1 MTTVDSFAGYAGRP
15 RPQIGL
21 AGVRRAAATA
31 SLVLGLGLVGA
42 AMVPIDGAVIATGQL
57 LVQGKPQAVQS
68 LDSGIVSGLA
78 VRNGETVSAGQVLL
92 TLDATLP
99 KTRLDIAMER
109 LAVALTEEQRLSAEA
124 LGLERPDFTAPT
136 MPFAPPDLGRAA
148 ERQLALFVIR
158 RHQQVDAQRRL
169 AETDAQIA
177 LQIES
182 LDAQRMAATEEQR
195 ILQAD
200 IDRQGRLVSQG
211 LGREAPLNEL
221 RRQAAAL
228 GGRIASLGAEMARL
242 EGNRREA
249 AVLFTEE
256 ENRRAEE
263 VAQGLRD
270 ASASVQELVS
280 EIVSLRD
287 AVART
292 ELRAPVEGVVHE
304 LSVSA
309 PGSVI
314 AAGATLAQIVPIERG
329 LEIEVAVDPRNI
341 DSVHEGQAAEV
352 VLSTYDPRV
361 VPRLPAR
368 VGHVPPGAAQ
378 NPETGQSFYRVAL
391 VLEPGSVP
399 AGIDLRPGMPV
410 EAYITTGERSLA
422 SWLVAPLARP
432 LARAMRED

>member
-1 MTTVDSFAGYAGRP
+1 MFNRRIDLRVDIGDDGVQLFFGELVIQHHL
-15 RPQIGL
+15 PQLGQ
-21 AGVRRAAATA
+21 R
-31 SLVLGLGLVGA
+31 VLGLHFGD
-42 AMVPIDGAVIATGQL
+42 M
-57 LVQGKPQAVQS
+57 
-68 LDSGIVSGLA
+68 
-78 VRNGETVSAGQVLL
+78 
-92 TLDATLP
+92 
-99 KTRLDIAMER
+99 
-109 LAVALTEEQRLSAEA
+109 
-124 LGLERPDFTAPT
+124 
-136 MPFAPPDLGRAA
+136 LGRHVA
-148 ERQLALFVIR
+148 EV
-158 RHQQVDAQRRL
+158 
-169 AETDAQIA
+169 
-177 LQIES
+177 
-182 LDAQRMAATEEQR
+182 
-195 ILQAD
+195 
-200 IDRQGRLVSQG
+200 
-211 LGREAPLNEL
+211 
-221 RRQAAAL
+221 
-228 GGRIASLGAEMARL
+228 
-242 EGNRREA
+242 
-249 AVLFTEE
+249 
-256 ENRRAEE
+256 RAEE